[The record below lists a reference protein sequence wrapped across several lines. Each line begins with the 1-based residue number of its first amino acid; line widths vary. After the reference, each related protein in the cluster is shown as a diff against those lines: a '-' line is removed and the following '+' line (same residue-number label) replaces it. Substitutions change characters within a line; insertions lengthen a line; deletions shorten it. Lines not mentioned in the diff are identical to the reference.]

1 MCAPCRYL
9 LNKGTLSAFFEVK
22 PYSMNLRTIVCGVA
36 VIVAPLISMG
46 CNAQKPKLSEYAGA
60 YKGRWE
66 LDIEARNLPA
76 GMDAAKKTALDNGEW
91 RKADVT
97 FEVTN
102 EGEKSLYVTFQGEK
116 LKLDVK
122 KIKSEKDDGV
132 VEHEAL
138 LALDVA
144 SVKGKTFSY
153 TSADGALD
161 VTFTIVGGKTEL
173 ESGVRVDSQF
183 ELPKKEFEGEYLVEC
198 KGTYQG
204 EAVSFKAE
212 LEIEFPK

>member
-1 MCAPCRYL
+1 
-9 LNKGTLSAFFEVK
+9 
-22 PYSMNLRTIVCGVA
+22 MNLRTIVCGMA

-46 CNAQKPKLSEYAGA
+46 CNAQKPKLSEYAGS
-60 YKGRWE
+60 YTGRWK

-76 GMDAAKKTALDNGEW
+76 GMDVAKKAALGNGEW
-91 RKADVT
+91 RVVNVP

-102 EGEKSLYVTFQGEK
+102 AGEKSLYVTFQGEK

-122 KIKSEKDDGV
+122 KIKSEKDDGM

-144 SVKGKTFSY
+144 SVSGKTFSY
-153 TSADGALD
+153 KSADGVFD
-161 VTFTIVGGKTEL
+161 VKFTIVDGKTEL
-173 ESGVRVDSQF
+173 ESGVRADSQF

-204 EAVSFKAE
+204 ESVSFQAE
-212 LEIEFPK
+212 LEIEFPKK

>member
-1 MCAPCRYL
+1 M
-9 LNKGTLSAFFEVK
+9 
-22 PYSMNLRTIVCGVA
+22 A
-36 VIVAPLISMG
+36 VVVAPLISMG
-46 CNAQKPKLSEYAGA
+46 CNAQKPKLSEYAGS
-60 YKGRWE
+60 YTGRWE

-76 GMDAAKKTALDNGEW
+76 EMDAAKKTALDNGKW
-91 RKADVT
+91 RMVGVL

-144 SVKGKTFSY
+144 SVSGKTFSY
-153 TSADGALD
+153 KSTDGALD
-161 VTFTIVGGKTEL
+161 VKFTIVGGKTEL
-173 ESGVRVDSQF
+173 ESGVRADSQF
-183 ELPKKEFEGEYLVEC
+183 ELPKKEFDGEYIVEC
-198 KGTYQG
+198 QGTYQG
-204 EAVSFKAE
+204 EEVSFKAE

>member
-9 LNKGTLSAFFEVK
+9 LNKGTLSAFFRVK
-22 PYSMNLRTIVCGVA
+22 PYSMNLRTILCGMTVVVA
-36 VIVAPLISMG
+36 SLISMG
-46 CNAQKPKLSEYAGA
+46 CNAQKPKLSEYAGS
-60 YKGRWE
+60 YTGRWE

-76 GMDAAKKTALDNGEW
+76 GMDAAKKTALDKGEW
-91 RKADVT
+91 RVVNVP

-102 EGEKSLYVTFQGEK
+102 AGEKSLYVTFQGEK

-122 KIKSEKDDGV
+122 KIKSEKDDGK

-144 SVKGKTFSY
+144 SVSQKTFTY
-153 TSADGALD
+153 KSADGALD

-173 ESGVRVDSQF
+173 ESGVRADSQF
-183 ELPKKEFEGEYLVEC
+183 ELPKKEFDGEYIVEC
-198 KGTYQG
+198 QGTYQG

>member
-1 MCAPCRYL
+1 
-9 LNKGTLSAFFEVK
+9 
-22 PYSMNLRTIVCGVA
+22 MNLRTIVCGMA

-46 CNAQKPKLSEYAGA
+46 CNAQKPKLSEYAGS
-60 YKGRWE
+60 YTGRWE

-76 GMDAAKKTALDNGEW
+76 GMDAAKKTALDKGEW
-91 RKADVT
+91 RVVNVP

-122 KIKSEKDDGV
+122 KIKSEKDDGK

-153 TSADGALD
+153 KSADGVLD

-173 ESGVRVDSQF
+173 ESGVRADSQF
-183 ELPKKEFEGEYLVEC
+183 ELPKKEFDGEYMVEC
-198 KGTYQG
+198 QGTYQG

>member
-1 MCAPCRYL
+1 
-9 LNKGTLSAFFEVK
+9 
-22 PYSMNLRTIVCGVA
+22 MNLRTILCGMTVVVA
-36 VIVAPLISMG
+36 SLISMG
-46 CNAQKPKLSEYAGA
+46 CNAQKPKLSEYAGS
-60 YKGRWE
+60 YTGRWE

-76 GMDAAKKTALDNGEW
+76 GMDAAKKTALDKGEW
-91 RKADVT
+91 RVVNVP

-102 EGEKSLYVTFQGEK
+102 AGEKSLYVTFQGEK

-122 KIKSEKDDGV
+122 KIKSEKDDGK

-144 SVKGKTFSY
+144 SVSQKTFTY
-153 TSADGALD
+153 KSADGALD

-183 ELPKKEFEGEYLVEC
+183 ELPKKEFDGEYIVEC
-198 KGTYQG
+198 QGTYQG